1 MVTDAVLVVVLVD
14 LVIRVRDKGR
24 WPFPSRNLRKP
35 RIGNGVVM
43 MMMMMMTVLYISI

>member
-24 WPFPSRNLRKP
+24 LPFPSRNLKKP

-43 MMMMMMTVLYISI
+43 MMMMTVLYISI